1 MAEYDGTGRRPI
13 GRGWIVLGIVA
24 VLLLLAAV
32 IPSPFAIERPG
43 PVVDAFGEYPGLD
56 GEAAQVIRIDGVE
69 TYPADG
75 ALNVLS
81 VTVQG
86 TPEDP
91 VSWLALSG
99 TLFDPTRTAVP
110 LGELFPDGM
119 TAEERAAQGAEM
131 MRVSQ
136 ISATAAA
143 LGEAGYPVTERLR
156 VVSVQGGGPADGE
169 LRAGDT
175 IVQANGA
182 DVHDFAG
189 LQAAIRDAAPGAAI
203 VLGIERR
210 GRELEA
216 RIVPK
221 TLDDGT
227 RRLGVGVGPDFSFPF
242 DVDFELESIGGP
254 SAGLTF
260 ALAIY
265 DLLTPEEITGGARV
279 SATGTITADGAVGA
293 IGGLAQ
299 KLWGASFAGGGVV
312 LMPMENCA
320 DVPDRVPDDVRL
332 VPVATLDEAIEALDA
347 LAHDGAVPGLERCS
361 AVGARAG
368 E

>member
-110 LGELFPDGM
+110 LGDRTSTIGCTTLPLRCPPGRSGPARAFGAARVALL
-119 TAEERAAQGAEM
+119 AEE
-131 MRVSQ
+131 VSGR
-136 ISATAAA
+136 SAPQQVASAAA
-143 LGEAGYPVTERLR
+143 
-156 VVSVQGGGPADGE
+156 
-169 LRAGDT
+169 RAST
-175 IVQANGA
+175 
-182 DVHDFAG
+182 
-189 LQAAIRDAAPGAAI
+189 
-203 VLGIERR
+203 
-210 GRELEA
+210 
-216 RIVPK
+216 
-221 TLDDGT
+221 
-227 RRLGVGVGPDFSFPF
+227 
-242 DVDFELESIGGP
+242 
-254 SAGLTF
+254 
-260 ALAIY
+260 
-265 DLLTPEEITGGARV
+265 
-279 SATGTITADGAVGA
+279 
-293 IGGLAQ
+293 
-299 KLWGASFAGGGVV
+299 
-312 LMPMENCA
+312 
-320 DVPDRVPDDVRL
+320 
-332 VPVATLDEAIEALDA
+332 
-347 LAHDGAVPGLERCS
+347 
-361 AVGARAG
+361 
-368 E
+368 